1 MDNLAQNYQNIQPTS
16 VEGLDE
22 VFAVREQDASR
33 TRTGSSVREQGANHL
48 SVEDAAK
55 ILGVSV
61 RAIQKRLKKGT
72 LQGRKEKTAQ
82 GERWLLDA
90 NELVREQDASCM
102 SGSSSV
108 REQDASQLSDCSL
121 VREQGANQLPD
132 SEVIS
137 ICADVDED
145 QAHGPAPVDPELLK
159 ELLAK
164 LEVLTYRNGYL
175 ESQLTERQ
183 KELDNQREQIKLL
196 TDSQHK
202 PRWWQR
208 FSSWFFGVR

>member
-1 MDNLAQNYQNIQPTS
+1 MDNLAPNYQNILPTS

-33 TRTGSSVREQGANHL
+33 TRTGSLVREQGANQL
-48 SVEDAAK
+48 SVEEAAK
-55 ILGVSV
+55 LLGVSA

-90 NELVREQDASCM
+90 NELVREQDAN
-102 SGSSSV
+102 
-108 REQDASQLSDCSL
+108 QLSDCSL
-121 VREQGANQLPD
+121 VREPGANQLPD

-137 ICADVDED
+137 ICADVAED

-175 ESQLTERQ
+175 EAQLTERQ
-183 KELDNQREQIKLL
+183 KEVDSQREQIKLL

-202 PRWWQR
+202 PSWWRR
-208 FSSWFFGVR
+208 FTTWFMGRG